1 EAITELRTR
10 LGNGSPVVT
19 EWLDSGERT
28 EELDAEALAVLEE
41 NPNLLGMIRRLSVQL
56 IDNAES
62 EYDLQDGIRMV
73 EKTILAA
80 PDNPFA
86 YRALSMGY
94 LKQQRLDEAIEALI
108 TAIRLEPAMPQLR
121 EQLYDLL
128 SRAGRSAEARAVTR
142 GEFP

>member
-1 EAITELRTR
+1 
-10 LGNGSPVVT
+10 
-19 EWLDSGERT
+19 
-28 EELDAEALAVLEE
+28 VLEE
-41 NPNLLGMIRRLSVQL
+41 NPNLLGMVRRLSVQL

-73 EKTILAA
+73 EKTILAV

-94 LKQQRLDEAIEALI
+94 LKQQRLDEAIDALI
-108 TAIRLEPAMPQLR
+108 TAIQLEPTMPQLR

-128 SRAGRSAEARAVTR
+128 SRAGRSGEARAVTR